1 MSLIKS
7 KFPEHSDR
15 QLEADKA
22 SFPEGTI
29 ITGNQAAISDKS
41 LALSLHDNDCA
52 VFITDENGRLQLLTD
67 RNDIVNHSGTYTVST
82 ADLELVLERD
92 RKLEQEKLPEKSESE
107 VLKEKQELALSEI
120 SALTGVSLSQ
130 LQALPEDI
138 KDDVLL
144 LYGRNGGTQSEQLKE
159 DLNLLLVGA
168 PLHSSQEKEIPTKTL
183 EELIEGN
190 YNSIDG
196 VINNLP
202 PDSENERPS
211 VLAAL
216 KELAADSPAAPPQ
229 SQSLDIGGDE
239 RQR

>member
-22 SFPEGTI
+22 TLPEGTI
-29 ITGNQAAISDKS
+29 ITGNQAVISDKS
-41 LALSLHDNDCA
+41 LALSVYDNDCA
-52 VFITDENGRLQLLTD
+52 VFVADENGKLQLLID

-82 ADLELVLERD
+82 VDLELVLERD
-92 RKLEQEKLPEKSESE
+92 RKLEQEKPQEKSESE

-130 LQALPEDI
+130 LQALPDDV

-159 DLNLLLVGA
+159 DLNLLLTGA
-168 PLHSSQEKEIPTKTL
+168 PLHSSQEKENPTKTL

-202 PDSENERPS
+202 PASENARPS

>member
-7 KFPEHSDR
+7 KIPEHGER
-15 QLEADKA
+15 QLETDEKPL
-22 SFPEGTI
+22 PEGVI
-29 ITGNQAAISDKS
+29 VTGNQAVISDKS
-41 LALSLHDNDCA
+41 LALAVYDNDCA
-52 VFITDENGRLQLLTD
+52 VFVTDENGKLQLLTD
-67 RNDIVNHSGTYTVST
+67 RNDIINHSGTYTVAT

-92 RKLEQEKLPEKSESE
+92 RQLEQEKPQEKSESE
-107 VLKEKQELALSEI
+107 VFKEKQELALAEI
-120 SALTGVSLSQ
+120 SALTGVSISQ
-130 LQALPEDI
+130 LQALPDDV
-138 KDDVLL
+138 KDDVLQ
-144 LYGRNGGTQSEQLKE
+144 LYARNGGTQSEQLKE

-168 PLHSSQEKEIPTKTL
+168 PSITTQDKENHLKTT

-202 PDSENERPS
+202 SDTERPS

-216 KELAADSPAAPPQ
+216 KELGGGHSTPPM
-229 SQSLDIGGDE
+229 SHSLDIGGDE